1 MFLLLS
7 LLACNTVYPRRCRD
21 VETNIHPVVET
32 LFGSPTFSLP
42 PQRTAIKTRCLH
54 CGLVGLVVAL
64 IVSRHVPVVCRCLRL
79 CVSMCELSAQVP
91 SCGGVDSVNVGGDHL
106 VTEIE
111 ALVRQKMVRHAG
123 YFFFVYSFQSLQI
136 DTFSLTFGFQCL
148 LSRIVPCFSP
158 LFVSVASRFAW
169 PINFWKSPFLQYRFQ
184 ELTTSAPSLFPPSEW
199 KVFD

>member
-21 VETNIHPVVET
+21 VETDIHPVVET

-123 YFFFVYSFQSLQI
+123 FFCFCFFLSISSNRYVFF
-136 DTFSLTFGFQCL
+136 DVWFSM
-148 LSRIVPCFSP
+148 S
-158 LFVSVASRFAW
+158 FVSHR
-169 PINFWKSPFLQYRFQ
+169 
-184 ELTTSAPSLFPPSEW
+184 SLLFS
-199 KVFD
+199 VICFCCQSFCMAH